1 MRTQVQNKRKRG
13 FTLVELM
20 VVITVMGILAGVA
33 VPSIFGLVERS
44 REKID
49 LLKLY
54 YLRDALNRALLES
67 EDALY
72 NSDFVSKG
80 NNAEANLAKLKNALA
95 SESGVQLFI
104 IEMRPDLPTN
114 VQGKHSSIT
123 QNSEMSALIGKSGT
137 WFDALKDSGFNGVAD
152 IVAARANGDEW
163 KKDGSTFYSVPYNNG
178 SDYRTFPKEPLFIS
192 KELNKGKSTG
202 LSGITSQGKNKT
214 NYRLTMSFQWT
225 GRSEDN
231 HSVEVALLPN
241 GGKLS
246 TKNGRGSALLTEH
259 GVCFSTYGDK
269 GCADYRY

>member
-269 GCADYRY
+269 GCADYKY